1 MRFLFSLIQITQ
13 TPFKNRSGLAK
24 LKVIAVYAILALKS
38 NTYENVKI
46 PKLSLR
52 SEVWSNYTKYLLFQ
66 LKFIQLKYWAQTPLI
81 LAVAG
86 SYASNYSIDPLKKAS
101 AKSSLAKNLAEK
113 YSKTFEGYTSDEFE
127 NWLIIYKILM
137 DNFTANKSGSK
148 IVSTVVEIGPGFLP
162 FGSLILSQE
171 SVTYFS
177 YDTFEMQLLQK
188 RISSE
193 ILDTDLKLDFVP
205 TNLATDGEE
214 PLRVPEN
221 KYSLFAFWSFT
232 EVDIRDRER
241 FKNLFKLAEYAVVVS
256 NPVFEGT
263 NNFEYLQSLGRDIGK
278 EVSSVSLEKVLGSQI
293 PSYMK
298 SHRIFLLS

>member
-1 MRFLFSLIQITQ
+1 
-13 TPFKNRSGLAK
+13 LAK
-24 LKVIAVYAILALKS
+24 LKVIANYAILALKS
-38 NTYENVKI
+38 NAYENMEL

-52 SEVWSNYTKYLLFQ
+52 SEVWSNYSKYLLFQ
-66 LKFIQLKYWAQTPLI
+66 LKFIKLKYWAQTPLI

-86 SYASNYSIDPLKKAS
+86 SYAFNYSIDPLKKLN
-101 AKSSLAKNLAEK
+101 AKSTLTKNLAKK
-113 YSKTFEGYTSDEFE
+113 YGKTFQGYTINEFE

-137 DNFTANKSGSK
+137 DTFTATKNGFK
-148 IVSTVVEIGPGFLP
+148 IVRTVVEIGPGFLP

-188 RISSE
+188 RISSQ
-193 ILDTDLKLDFVP
+193 ILGTDLKLDFVP
-205 TNLATDGEE
+205 TNLAMDGEE

-241 FKNLFKLAEYAVVVS
+241 FKNLFMFAEYAIVVS
-256 NPVFEGT
+256 NPMFEGT
-263 NNFEYLQSLGRDIGK
+263 NNFEYLQNLGRDIGK
-278 EVSSVSLEKVLGSQI
+278 EVSSLSLGGVLGSQI
-293 PSYMK
+293 PTYMK
-298 SHRIFLLS
+298 SHKIFLIS